1 MDKLSKVLNKISYTA
16 ISKIKSGFYNIISK
30 FKQVVNRID
39 SNLLIDNEEIKEYG
53 FEDLTPKDDVDKS
66 NTYCRT
72 IDWAIK
78 NENVRNIALSGPY
91 GAGKSSILKTYQ
103 KKHNECKYLN
113 ISLACFTDTFQE
125 NNDVLEK
132 AILQQMFYKVR
143 YKKIPYSRFKKI
155 KTIKSK
161 TIIWNTLLIICA
173 TISGFLLFKPEYKE
187 AINIKLSLVQDILNI
202 NQIQVK
208 IIIAVFLISMC
219 IIYKRIISYIAINFK
234 INKVKLKVKD
244 QEAEFGSEDEKSIF
258 NKFIDE
264 ILYFFEVNKYDV
276 VIFED
281 LDRFENIEIF
291 SKLRELNNLINN
303 SEQINRKIV
312 FIYAIKDDIFS
323 NIDDKYNIEYSKNRT
338 KFFDFIIPV
347 IPIINSSNSYDM
359 LISRFNESKYWSYD
373 EWNKEFKLT
382 EDSKP
387 WKALDEKFIGNITI
401 LINDMRMLNNIY
413 NEFIIYIESL
423 SENGVSRDLN
433 KLLAIIIYKNIYP
446 NDFAKLQVDKGMVY
460 EVFSSET
467 KEIAIKNKIEEIDS
481 KIENLRKNIELSKT
495 ETLEK
500 IKELRT
506 ICLRPLMERT
516 YCDSIMMN
524 GVEYIIKDLIEKD
537 DKFQLFLSCN
547 DYSVKEY
554 NSYYSNLRWNKISIE
569 DKNISQQKENY
580 KHRKEIIKLKES
592 NGIHYLRKQL
602 DELIQKK
609 SEINSLSVKDLVNK
623 EKVSEIF
630 NKEIENE
637 KLLMFLI
644 KNGYIDEEYS
654 MYITYFYEGNLT
666 KTDRDF
672 ITSVLYE
679 EKLSAEEITK
689 QFEYKLC
696 KKEEILNQLR
706 MNDFKKEYIL
716 NYDLINYIIE
726 KNIFE
731 KKYEDYYKLIIEQ
744 LCDESEKSVSFI
756 NEYLYNSDVEECIL
770 RINENDDYYYDV
782 STKEILKKSIYSKWP
797 NMWNVLTNRYY
808 YSEEELDRYL
818 VDILDLAQIDE
829 IERMNIDS
837 ELSIMISNMAYFLEL
852 NFVYDEKDISKISEL
867 LNKLHIKFKFLN
879 KPLSKL
885 KLVDFIYENNLY
897 EINKEMIELI
907 IGRYSSIKI
916 EDLEKCNYTKI
927 KQSNCKYLISY
938 IDDNIKEY
946 IENVFLKL
954 ENNIYES
961 EETIIS
967 LMNKDTKI
975 IGKENKKAILEKEL
989 TIISDITSIHKVY
1002 WNIAIEKFRIDST
1015 WENLIEYYK
1024 ECEELDDDF
1033 INFLN
1038 KEENCIKLSQVPIK
1052 ESDNYDE
1059 KIAEKMIKEIIIC
1072 KNLEE
1077 KAFITL
1083 LESMPYAYKK
1093 LDMDNLSNERINNII
1108 NCGLLALSIDN
1119 FNFLKLKTHNKHI
1132 TLIIKKIDDYLK
1144 DQDKYELDSEDIKQL
1159 LTATID
1165 AERKISIIN
1174 FINVDTIKN
1183 DINLMNFIIK
1193 FVLQEKYNSNE
1204 LKNKISEILKNCD
1217 INQIESNRIDDMIN
1231 SGLINLS
1238 SDNYNCLREQSS
1250 NKHIALILRNIEGF
1264 IKNQDEY
1271 ELDSEDINHLLT
1283 SQIKHNDI
1291 ASIIKNIDII
1301 ILSDDF
1307 ELVDNIIKFIIK
1319 QSCDVEL
1326 DNKLLEIILEYK
1338 CNKEL
1343 PLDIL
1348 NYILDSKILTISK
1361 IKLLSNQSKYLSED
1375 VMFAKMN
1382 KLGEPYSK
1390 VTNYGKNPTIE
1401 NSEVNMELLK
1411 SLKSKEY
1418 ISSWNE
1424 EEDKLR
1430 VYTKRSK

>member
-1 MDKLSKVLNKISYTA
+1 LDKLRKVLNKISYTA

-30 FKQVVNRID
+30 FKQVINRID

-173 TISGFLLFKPEYKE
+173 TVSGFLLFKPEYKE

-202 NQIQVK
+202 NQMQVK

-413 NEFIIYIESL
+413 NEFVIYIESL

-446 NDFAKLQVDKGMVY
+446 TDFAKLQVDKGMVY

-481 KIENLRKNIELSKT
+481 KIETLRKNIELSKT

-524 GVEYIIKDLIEKD
+524 GLEYIIKDLIEKD
-537 DKFQLFLSCN
+537 DKFQLFLNCSN
-547 DYSVKEY
+547 YSVKVK
-554 NSYYSNLRWNKISIE
+554 SPYYSELQWQDILKEDMKI
-569 DKNISQQKENY
+569 ISTKKESY
-580 KHRKEIIKLKES
+580 KRREEIIKLKEP
-592 NGIHYLRKQL
+592 NRINYLRKQL

-609 SEINSLSVKDLVNK
+609 DEIKSLSVKNLVDN
-623 EKVSEIF
+623 EKISEIF
-630 NKEIENE
+630 NKEIRNE

-654 MYITYFYEGNLT
+654 MYITYFYEGSLT

-679 EKLSAEEITK
+679 EELVAEDISK
-689 QFEYKLC
+689 QFEHKLC
-696 KKEEILNQLR
+696 KKEEVLNQLSK
-706 MNDFKKEYIL
+706 NDFKKEYIL
-716 NYDLINYIIE
+716 NYDLVNHIIE
-726 KNIFE
+726 NMLEHKIY
-731 KKYEDYYKLIIEQ
+731 KDYYDLIIEQ
-744 LCDESEKSVSFI
+744 LCNESEKSVSFI
-756 NEYLYNSDVEECIL
+756 DNYINNLAVEDNIVVL
-770 RINENDDYYYDV
+770 DENNIT
-782 STKEILKKSIYSKWP
+782 STKDIFKKSIYSEWS
-797 NMWNVLTNRYY
+797 NIWNVFT
-808 YSEEELDRYL
+808 SEYIFSKEKMDIYL
-818 VDILDLAQIDE
+818 INILDLAEITE

-837 ELSIMISNMAYFLEL
+837 VLSNSISNMSDFLNL
-852 NFVYDEKDISKISEL
+852 NFSYNENNISKISEVL
-867 LNKLHIKFKFLN
+867 EKLNVKFKFLN
-879 KPLSKL
+879 KPLRKL

-897 EINKEMIELI
+897 EINKEMIDLI

-1072 KNLEE
+1072 KRLGE

-1083 LESMPYAYKK
+1083 LESMPYEYKK
-1093 LDMDNLSNERINNII
+1093 LDTDNLSNERINNII

-1183 DINLMNFIIK
+1183 DSNLMNFIIK
-1193 FVLQEKYNSNE
+1193 LVLQEKYNSNE
-1204 LKNKISEILKNCD
+1204 LKNKISEILINCD

-1238 SDNYNCLREQSS
+1238 ADNYKCLREQSS

-1271 ELDSEDINHLLT
+1271 ELDSEDIKQLLT

-1291 ASIIKNIDII
+1291 ASIIINIDIS

-1319 QSCDVEL
+1319 QSCDIEL

-1338 CNKEL
+1338 CNNEL

-1348 NYILDSKILTISK
+1348 NYIMDSKILIISK
-1361 IKLLSNQSKYLSED
+1361 IKLLSNQSKYLSEEI
-1375 VMFAKMN
+1375 MFAKMN

-1390 VTNYGKNPTIE
+1390 VTNYGKKPTIE
-1401 NSEVNMELLK
+1401 NTEVNMELLK

-1430 VYTKRSK
+1430 VYTKRTK

>member
-1 MDKLSKVLNKISYTA
+1 MEKLRKVLNKINYTA
-16 ISKIKSGFYNIISK
+16 ISKIKVGYYNMISK
-30 FKQVVNRID
+30 AKQVINRID
-39 SNLLIDNEEIKEYG
+39 NNLLIDNKEIKEYG
-53 FEDLTPKDDVDKS
+53 FKDLTPKEDVDKS
-66 NTYCRT
+66 NTYCST
-72 IDWAIK
+72 INWAIR
-78 NENVRNIALSGPY
+78 NDNVRNIALSGPY

-113 ISLACFTDTFQE
+113 ISLACFTDTLQE

-132 AILQQMFYKVR
+132 AILQQMFYKVK

-173 TISGFLLFKPEYKE
+173 TLSGFLLFKPEYKE
-187 AINIKLSLVQDILNI
+187 AINIKLSSVQDILNI

-208 IIIAVFLISMC
+208 IIIAVFLISIF
-219 IIYKRIISYIAINFK
+219 IIYKKVINYITINFK
-234 INKVKLKVKD
+234 VNKIKFKIKD
-244 QEAEFGSEDEKSIF
+244 QEAELGSEDEKSIF

-264 ILYFFEVNKYDV
+264 ILYFFETNKYDV
-276 VIFED
+276 IIFED

-303 SEQINRKIV
+303 SEQINRKVV

-323 NIDDKYNIEYSKNRT
+323 NIDDKYNIEHSKNRT

-373 EWNKEFKLT
+373 EWNKEFKL
-382 EDSKP
+382 SKESER

-413 NEFIIYIESL
+413 NEFVIYIESL
-423 SENGVSRDLN
+423 SEDGVIRDLN

-446 NDFAKLQVDKGMVY
+446 TDFAKLQVDKGMVY
-460 EVFSSET
+460 EVFSNET
-467 KEIAIKNKIEEIDS
+467 KGIAIKNKIEEIDS
-481 KIENLRKNIELSKT
+481 IHENLRKNIELSKT
-495 ETLEK
+495 EILEK
-500 IKELRT
+500 INELRT
-506 ICLRPLMERT
+506 ICLKPLMKRT

-524 GVEYIIKDLIEKD
+524 NVEYIIEDLIEND
-537 DKFQLFLSCN
+537 DKFQLFLNCSN
-547 DYSVKEY
+547 YRVKVKNPYY
-554 NSYYSNLRWNKISIE
+554 NQLQWQDISKEDIKIISPKKESYKRRE
-569 DKNISQQKENY
+569 
-580 KHRKEIIKLKES
+580 EIIKLKEP
-592 NGIHYLRKQL
+592 NRINHLRKQL

-609 SEINSLSVKDLVNK
+609 AEINSLSVKDLVSK

-637 KLLMFLI
+637 KLLIFLI

-679 EKLSAEEITK
+679 EELGAEDITK
-689 QFEYKLC
+689 QFEFKLC

-726 KNIFE
+726 NMREHKIY
-731 KKYEDYYKLIIEQ
+731 KDYYNLIIEL
-744 LCDESEKSVSFI
+744 LCNESEKSILFI
-756 NEYLYNSDVEECIL
+756 DNYINNSDVEDNIMFLDEDNIT
-770 RINENDDYYYDV
+770 
-782 STKEILKKSIYSKWP
+782 STKYIFKKSIYEQWP
-797 NMWNVLTNRYY
+797 NIWNVLINEYTF
-808 YSEEELDRYL
+808 SKEKMDIYL
-818 VDILDLAQIDE
+818 INILDSAEITQ
-829 IERMNIDS
+829 IERMNIDLV
-837 ELSIMISNMAYFLEL
+837 LSNSISNMADFLNL
-852 NFVYDEKDISKISEL
+852 NFAYNENDISKISQI
-867 LNKLHIKFKFLN
+867 LNKLNVKFKFLN

-897 EINKEMIELI
+897 EINKEMIDLI
-907 IGRYSSIKI
+907 IERYSSIKI
-916 EDLEKCNYTKI
+916 EDLEKCNYTMI
-927 KQSNCKYLISY
+927 KQSNCEYLISY
-938 IDDNIKEY
+938 IDDNIRQY

-954 ENNIYES
+954 ENNIYET

-967 LMNKDTKI
+967 LINKDTEK

-989 TIISDITSIHKVY
+989 NIIKDITSIHKVY
-1002 WNIAIEKFRIDST
+1002 WNIAIANFRIDSR

-1024 ECEELDDDF
+1024 EYEELDGDF
-1033 INFLN
+1033 ISFLN
-1038 KEENCIKLSQVPIK
+1038 KKENYIKLSQVPIK
-1052 ESDNYDE
+1052 ESNNYDE

-1072 KNLEE
+1072 ENLEE
-1077 KAFITL
+1077 EAFIAL
-1083 LESMPYAYKK
+1083 SESMSYAYKK
-1093 LDMDNLSNERINNII
+1093 IDIDNLSNERINNII
-1108 NCGLLALSIDN
+1108 NCGLLSLSIDN

-1132 TLIIKKIDDYLK
+1132 ALVIEEIDNYLK
-1144 DQDKYELDSEDIKQL
+1144 DQDKYELDSEDIEQL
-1159 LTATID
+1159 LTSTID
-1165 AERKISIIN
+1165 VERKISIIN
-1174 FINVDTIKN
+1174 FINIDTIKN
-1183 DINLMNFIIK
+1183 DIKLMNFIIK
-1193 FVLQEKYNSNE
+1193 FILKEKYNSNE
-1204 LKNKISEILKNCD
+1204 LKDKISEILKNCD

-1231 SGLINLS
+1231 WGLINLS
-1238 SDNYNCLREQSS
+1238 ADNYNCLREQPS
-1250 NKHIALILRNIEGF
+1250 NKHIALILRNIEVF

-1271 ELDSEDINHLLT
+1271 ELDSEDIKLLLT

-1291 ASIIKNIDII
+1291 ASIIKNTDIS

-1307 ELVDNIIKFIIK
+1307 ELVDNIINFIIN
-1319 QSCDVEL
+1319 QYCDIEL

-1348 NYILDSKILTISK
+1348 NYIMDSRILIVSK
-1361 IKLLSNQSKYLSED
+1361 IKLLSNQSKYLSEEI
-1375 VMFAKMN
+1375 MFEKMN

-1390 VTNYGKNPTIE
+1390 VTKYGKNPTIE
-1401 NSEVNMELLK
+1401 NTEVNMELLK